1 MAALAFEPRVN
12 GRLLRSVLNPHK
24 PVTLAHKLGLLMYI
38 LIFPVAVLCDAALE
52 CSVVAQRA
60 WHATGL
66 LYAPLLLGNVA
77 LRWATRT
84 PFDARALLRC
94 LVFLGPQRAARPAP
108 AVEEKQAQ
116 PAAAPRPW
124 WNPPPRKDSRPRLTP
139 EQKLEEAAVLLACFS
154 ASSLA
159 SHLMPLL
166 PQRGP
171 LGWVNPVDT
180 TEVDDWRS
188 QPREPPPIGFF
199 PIDMPP
205 SDAPSWYQC
214 LMLMPA
220 CPAVPE
226 SPPTR

>member
-1 MAALAFEPRVN
+1 MRRLSSSHWVPPSLPSEPPAEAAAAESGPLVEAPPDDAPSPPAAAKDWRWLAFAAAPAALMAALAFEPRVN

-108 AVEEKQAQ
+108 AK
-116 PAAAPRPW
+116 
-124 WNPPPRKDSRPRLTP
+124 
-139 EQKLEEAAVLLACFS
+139 
-154 ASSLA
+154 
-159 SHLMPLL
+159 
-166 PQRGP
+166 
-171 LGWVNPVDT
+171 
-180 TEVDDWRS
+180 S
-188 QPREPPPIGFF
+188 Q
-199 PIDMPP
+199 
-205 SDAPSWYQC
+205 
-214 LMLMPA
+214 
-220 CPAVPE
+220 
-226 SPPTR
+226 